1 MDNCPALYKQSLR
14 KPVSR
19 MREDVWRERGGLD
32 AYTQRPRVR
41 IQEAEQNVDHVLEVQ
56 IVEHAVFL
64 GARPITRELLDRIR
78 GAVNA
83 SLNLNVTERRVNQA
97 KRGPF
102 TAAINRLRKY
112 GGGLREISAEQLA
125 RSGRARW
132 LVDTGVWA
140 NIERQTV
147 ISYEDLVQKLEET
160 RLTRAQTGVLE
171 TAMDNLHGTLEKINI
186 L

>member
-1 MDNCPALYKQSLR
+1 MDNCLAQKQSLR

-32 AYTQRPRVR
+32 VYTQRPRVR

-64 GARPITRELLDRIR
+64 GARPITRELLDRFR
-78 GAVNA
+78 GVVNA
-83 SLNLNVTERRVNQA
+83 SLNLNVTDKRVNQA

-112 GGGLREISAEQLA
+112 DGGLREISAEQLA
-125 RSGRARW
+125 RAGRAKW

-140 NIERQTV
+140 NIERQTI

-171 TAMDNLHGTLEKINI
+171 AAMDNLHGTLEKINI